1 MLRAFTQP
9 GPARAALRR
18 NAITSSIS
26 GGVSRRHNNAHHA
39 RDYMVFHTTYNP
51 DDNLPHLPPA
61 LPPLPNPPKG
71 ILLLLTPL
79 YAPLLTTASSSLLA
93 SHLTTL
99 LPPDNTSTIDILA
112 AVVDDLPSYPSSP
125 TNNAPHTSSILT
137 HQRNEGW
144 SWLITDEEGLINRTL
159 SPSST
164 GSSATIQN
172 PTTSSTEGNIDSH
185 GRPVTKFTGRRANWG
200 YELPIPLVFSFPNG
214 KSVAI
219 ALANT
224 FFQTGRLATL
234 GRVSVRKG
242 LEGGLI
248 MFDDGGIHGAGKGWD
263 TVNRVY
269 RIVIPP
275 LSKAEGDYKYT
286 SRLPLIPLTAPRQ
299 ILHCAGNILRELSL
313 PEDPNTGIP
322 ASRELESAVDRYL
335 MENPQVPAGRKL
347 DIFALITPPGCEYPQ
362 RDRTGGF
369 DPWDSQSG
377 QKLRRVISGGGGWG
391 KKMGLLSIDPQG
403 LTYALSDDEY
413 ARLHYDDDTV
423 AGDDGEEKR
432 FKREFERRF
441 FGAKDD
447 IEDVRGPASTE
458 EAETGEKRNKSEDDN
473 NDDGTILSTN
483 STIQFFLSDLKTP
496 PSPLP
501 SSSASIIEQFLI
513 LGCIHKDTQPLVVDP
528 LKEERKLVREKE
540 LCGDE
545 VSYEM
550 GKMRK
555 GVQVPNVFGGRAEEG
570 VWVTGEGGDEVG
582 RGGKGKMDV
591 PGGEVVVVVRRREVG
606 RSTSYNWGNCIP

>member
-1 MLRAFTQP
+1 M
-9 GPARAALRR
+9 G
-18 NAITSSIS
+18 
-26 GGVSRRHNNAHHA
+26 
-39 RDYMVFHTTYNP
+39 
-51 DDNLPHLPPA
+51 
-61 LPPLPNPPKG
+61 
-71 ILLLLTPL
+71 
-79 YAPLLTTASSSLLA
+79 
-93 SHLTTL
+93 
-99 LPPDNTSTIDILA
+99 
-112 AVVDDLPSYPSSP
+112 
-125 TNNAPHTSSILT
+125 
-137 HQRNEGW
+137 
-144 SWLITDEEGLINRTL
+144 
-159 SPSST
+159 SST
-164 GSSATIQN
+164 TIPN
-172 PTTSSTEGNIDSH
+172 PTTSEGNINSH

-214 KSVAI
+214 KSVSI

-234 GRVSVRKG
+234 GRVSVQKG

-248 MFDDGGIHGAGKGWD
+248 MFGDSNGGVHGAGEGWD

-299 ILHCAGNILRELSL
+299 VLHCAGNILRELSL

-322 ASRELESAVDRYL
+322 ASRELESAVDRFL
-335 MENPQVPAGRKL
+335 TENPQVLAGRKL

-362 RDRTGGF
+362 RDRNGGI
-369 DPWDSQSG
+369 DPWDLQSG
-377 QKLRRVISGGGGWG
+377 QKLRRVLGGGGGWG

-423 AGDDGEEKR
+423 SGDDVEEKR

-458 EAETGEKRNKSEDDN
+458 EADTGADTGEKRRKGDDDN
-473 NDDGTILSTN
+473 NDDSTILSTN
-483 STIQFFLSDLKTP
+483 STIQFFLSDPTPP

-501 SSSASIIEQFLI
+501 SSSASTSEQYLI
-513 LGCIHKDTQPLVVDP
+513 LGCIHKDTQPLAADP
-528 LKEERKLVREKE
+528 LEEEWKVVREKE

-545 VSYEM
+545 VSHEM
-550 GKMRK
+550 GKIRK
-555 GVQVPNVFGGRAEEG
+555 GVQVPGVFGGRAEEG
-570 VWVTGEGGDEVG
+570 VWVKGERGDEMVRREDEME

-591 PGGEVVVVVRRREVG
+591 PGGEVVVVVRGPRGAEKR
-606 RSTSYNWGNCIP
+606 